1 MAERLERV
9 AWLAEVLN
17 CSPSTAYYL
26 ISTGRV
32 PGVVRLGPSAIR
44 LDPGVV
50 REWIES
56 GGFESKAARAEVA
69 R

>member
-17 CSPSTAYYL
+17 CSSSTAYYL
-26 ISTGRV
+26 IQAGRV

-44 LDPGVV
+44 LDPDAVL
-50 REWIES
+50 EWIAS
-56 GGFESKAARAEVA
+56 GGYAADELAEAV